1 MAEGRGVRAEVSHA
15 RRRPSARRFPQRA
28 ADPCAA
34 QPQHRVRRFH
44 GADFAGEAFRRD
56 RDAAGTEAC
65 DPDNHD
71 EGPNGVSS

>member
-44 GADFAGEAFRRD
+44 GADFAGEAF
-56 RDAAGTEAC
+56 AVTATPPGLKPVTPTIGTKA
-65 DPDNHD
+65 
-71 EGPNGVSS
+71 